1 MNLGDELFHT
11 ISLRLVNFLTCE
23 KGIRIVKVKRD
34 FKNSYVVYFYFQKTD
49 ELMQAVE
56 EFKSTFKTL
65 PPEEYI
71 LERLSEATN
80 GVWRTVDN
88 ERRE

>member
-1 MNLGDELFHT
+1 MTIGEELFHT

-23 KGIRIVKVKRD
+23 KGMKIVKVKRD
-34 FKNSYVVYFYFQKTD
+34 FKNSYIVYFYFQKTD

-56 EFKSTFKTL
+56 EFKANFKTL
-65 PPEEYI
+65 PEEFL
-71 LERLSEATN
+71 LEKLAEATS

-88 ERRE
+88 ERE